1 MFEIILLLTG
11 TIAALSTFIAN
22 NTLKLGAVKASA
34 GLSFIVALL
43 CLLFDDIFKDDL
55 ALQIQLVFFGASF
68 VGMVSKE
75 IISKHYLVGLGG
87 FIFSAIY
94 LNTSYFFEGFGGALG
109 TTACISVII
118 VFGLRIILNK
128 RKQKANF

>member
-22 NTLKLGAVKASA
+22 HTLKLGAVKASA
-34 GLSFIVALL
+34 GLSFIVALMF
-43 CLLFDDIFKDDL
+43 LLFDDIFKDDI

-75 IISKHYLVGLGG
+75 VISKYYQVALGG
-87 FIFSAIY
+87 LIFTF
-94 LNTSYFFEGFGGALG
+94 LKDLEAL
-109 TTACISVII
+109 
-118 VFGLRIILNK
+118 
-128 RKQKANF
+128 

>member
-11 TIAALSTFIAN
+11 TIAALSTYIAN
-22 NTLKLGAVKASA
+22 HTLKLGAVKASA
-34 GLSFIVALL
+34 GLSFTVALL
-43 CLLFDDIFKDDL
+43 CLLFDDIFKEDL

-75 IISKHYLVGLGG
+75 IISKHYPVGLGG
-87 FIFSAIY
+87 LVFSAIY

>member
-1 MFEIILLLTG
+1 
-11 TIAALSTFIAN
+11 
-22 NTLKLGAVKASA
+22 
-34 GLSFIVALL
+34 
-43 CLLFDDIFKDDL
+43 
-55 ALQIQLVFFGASF
+55 
-68 VGMVSKE
+68 MVSKE

-87 FIFSAIY
+87 LVFSAIY

>member
-11 TIAALSTFIAN
+11 TIAALSTFITN
-22 NTLKLGAVKASA
+22 HTLKLGAVKASA

-55 ALQIQLVFFGASF
+55 PLQIQLVFFGASF

-87 FIFSAIY
+87 LVFSAIY

>member
-1 MFEIILLLTG
+1 MLEIILLFTG
-11 TIAALSTFIAN
+11 TIAALLTFIAS

-43 CLLFDDIFKDDL
+43 CLLFNDIFKEDL

-75 IISKHYLVGLGG
+75 IIPKHYLVGLGG
-87 FIFSAIY
+87 LVFSSIY

-128 RKQKANF
+128 RKQKANS

>member
-1 MFEIILLLTG
+1 MYEFIILVTG
-11 TIAALSTFIAN
+11 AISAFATYVVSHN
-22 NTLKLGAVKASA
+22 LKLGAVKASA
-34 GLSFIVALL
+34 GLSFIVALVF
-43 CLLFDDIFKDDL
+43 LLIDDILKDDI

-75 IISKHYLVGLGG
+75 VISKYYQVALGG
-87 FIFSAIY
+87 LIFSVIY

-118 VFGLRIILNK
+118 IFGLHIIISK
-128 RKQKANF
+128 TKKKATS

>member
-22 NTLKLGAVKASA
+22 HTLKLGAVKASA
-34 GLSFIVALL
+34 GLSFIVALMF
-43 CLLFDDIFKDDL
+43 LLFDDIFKDDI

-75 IISKHYLVGLGG
+75 VISKYYQVALGG
-87 FIFSAIY
+87 LIFSVIY

-118 VFGLRIILNK
+118 IFGLHTIISK
-128 RKQKANF
+128 TKKKASS

>member
-43 CLLFDDIFKDDL
+43 CLLFDDIFKEDL
-55 ALQIQLVFFGASF
+55 AMQIQLVFFGASF

-87 FIFSAIY
+87 LVFSAIY

-128 RKQKANF
+128 RKQKAHS

>member
-22 NTLKLGAVKASA
+22 HTLKLGAVKASA

-43 CLLFDDIFKDDL
+43 CLFFDNIFKEDL
-55 ALQIQLVFFGASF
+55 AMQIQLVFFGASF

-87 FIFSAIY
+87 LVFSAIY